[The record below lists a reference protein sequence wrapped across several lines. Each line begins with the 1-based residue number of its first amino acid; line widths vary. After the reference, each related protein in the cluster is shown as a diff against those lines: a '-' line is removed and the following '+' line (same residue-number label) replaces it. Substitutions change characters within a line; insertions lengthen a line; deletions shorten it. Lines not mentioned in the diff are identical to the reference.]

1 MVFEAIADLLN
12 VPAWLVRAVFAPLV
26 YPGLLAFT
34 LTVLFLIWAE
44 RKIAAKVQMRV
55 GPYYV
60 SPRIHGALQMLA
72 DGVRFAFQEIIVPL
86 EAEKWSFILSPMFA
100 FTIVALSFT
109 VVPGGPGVYGFQ
121 AEFSMLVAYALI
133 TIAPILTI
141 IMGWA
146 SSNKFAYIGAGREAL
161 VSITGEATIL
171 ASMLAAAMMYGVLD
185 FTSVVEKQINTG
197 IIGLIA
203 NPIAALLF
211 FIAVLLATDRVPFDL
226 VLGEQEIVQGPY
238 TEYTGLLFAL
248 TMAIDYAKLYV
259 LMLMFTHLF
268 LGGWMPF
275 TDPLLGSITVLAK
288 TIVLMLL
295 AVFLR
300 AVYARMRLD
309 QVAAFFWSRLFPL
322 ALIAFAISAIVHP
335 VFAR

>member
-1 MVFEAIADLLN
+1 MVFEAVAGLLGA
-12 VPAWLVRAVFAPLV
+12 PEWLVRAVFAPLV
-26 YPGLLAFT
+26 YPGLLTFT
-34 LTVLFLIWAE
+34 FMALFLIWAE
-44 RKIAAKVQMRV
+44 RKIAARVQMRV

-60 SPRIHGALQMLA
+60 SPRLHGALQMIA
-72 DGVRFAFQEIIVPL
+72 DGVKFAFQEIIVPL
-86 EAEKWSFILSPMFA
+86 EAEKWSFILSPILA

-121 AEFSMLVAYALI
+121 TEFSILVAYALI

-185 FTSVVEKQINTG
+185 FTSVVEKQISTG
-197 IIGLIA
+197 VIGLVA

-211 FIAVLLATDRVPFDL
+211 FIAALLATDRVPFDL

-238 TEYTGLLFAL
+238 TEYSGLLFAL

-275 TDPLLGSITVLAK
+275 TDPLLGSLAVLAK
-288 TIVLMLL
+288 TTLLLLL

-309 QVAAFFWSRLFPL
+309 QVAAFFWARLFPL
-322 ALIAFAISAIVHP
+322 ALIAFAVSAIVHQLY
-335 VFAR
+335 AG

>member
-1 MVFEAIADLLN
+1 MVFEAVAGLLG
-12 VPAWLVRAVFAPLV
+12 VPEWLVRAVFAPLV
-26 YPGLLAFT
+26 YPGLLTFILMA
-34 LTVLFLIWAE
+34 LFLIWAE
-44 RKIAAKVQMRV
+44 RKIAARVQMRV

-60 SPRIHGALQMLA
+60 SPRSHGALQMIA
-72 DGVRFAFQEIIVPL
+72 DGVKFAFQEIIVPL
-86 EAEKWSFILSPMFA
+86 EAEKWSFILSPILA

-121 AEFSMLVAYALI
+121 TEFSILVAYALI

-146 SSNKFAYIGAGREAL
+146 SSNRFAYIGAGREAL

-185 FTSVVEKQINTG
+185 FTSVVEKQISTG
-197 IIGLIA
+197 VIGLVA

-211 FIAVLLATDRVPFDL
+211 FIAALLATDRVPFDL

-238 TEYTGLLFAL
+238 TEYSGLLFAL

-275 TDPLLGSITVLAK
+275 TDPLLGSLAVLAK
-288 TIVLMLL
+288 TTLLLLL

-309 QVAAFFWSRLFPL
+309 QVAAFFWARLFPL
-322 ALIAFAISAIVHP
+322 ALIAFAVSALVHQL
-335 VFAR
+335 FAG